1 MTNCWNLHP
10 LSFSSSSKLL
20 LDDHLVWCER
30 HFQFHFYFMTN
41 YHFQFYTLFTITW
54 WPAGKMWK
62 ASSFR
67 GKCSGSP
74 DSARVAPHRSWDIIY
89 ILLEIC
95 FTKNIWEHVYQ
106 YVFEWEIW
114 TSQSICIWGGNMNI
128 TSKNGWH
135 FFICCSTDVLIISQ
149 HFWFLNIFLQGE
161 VWKYLQ

>member
-74 DSARVAPHRSWDIIY
+74 DSARVAPHRSWDIICR
-89 ILLEIC
+89 LLDIW
-95 FTKNIWEHVYQ
+95 FTTISGSMFINMYLSGKYEHHNQ
-106 YVFEWEIW
+106 YVFEGEIW
-114 TSQSICIWGGNMNI
+114 TSQVRMV
-128 TSKNGWH
+128 
-135 FFICCSTDVLIISQ
+135 DISSFVAQ
-149 HFWFLNIFLQGE
+149 LMSW
-161 VWKYLQ
+161 